1 MSADGA
7 WNVTMN
13 TPMGEQK
20 ATLTLKSSGAEL
32 TGKFESPQGVQEFT
46 GGKAEG
52 NSLSWEIDVTQPMAM
67 KLEFSATVDG
77 DSISGEVGL
86 GSFGKATFSGTR
98 V

>member
-1 MSADGA
+1 MSADGT

-20 ATLTLKSSGAEL
+20 GTLTLKTDGATLSGKME
-32 TGKFESPQGVQEFT
+32 GPQGAQEFD
-46 GGKAEG
+46 GGTVDG
-52 NSLSWEIDVTQPMAM
+52 NQLSWVIDMTQPMPM
-67 KLEFSATVDG
+67 KLDFSATVDG

-86 GSFGKATFSGTR
+86 GSFGKATFSGAR